1 MTLGQRIQELRKQRG
16 MSQEALG
23 DALGVSRQAVSK
35 WEGDNGIPELDTLIA
50 MSRLFEVTVGQLL
63 GVEEA
68 TEQKC
73 ETANDPEE
81 DKEDHV
87 EAVLR
92 RYVEQTT
99 KKDDR
104 PWISRWGWAV
114 SAAIILTTAFLVM
127 FAQLGSLRSTV
138 RLLRSDLSNLQV
150 NVSNNQN
157 SLSGQIRSTIY
168 DVLAEEANPLST
180 YDWDIVDFDLD
191 DQTATLRLS
200 ATMKEYAAGSKM
212 QFCAA
217 WQKVDDTEG
226 QTTGEWVDG
235 PNFQSEITLPLN
247 HNTAISIR
255 VEDADGNIKEY
266 VIPTPIH
273 ELHPDNFRL
282 YARNLITPFA
292 ITTKG
297 YGITSQTAKAE
308 QAYIVIESI
317 FPDFFWPEKA
327 EVTAY
332 VNDVEVMSEIMTITP
347 SGREKQVFNASIKDT
362 YYDLTL
368 ENGDTLEIVLVVAD
382 NLGRTEQFTT
392 DSMSVQNGEL
402 QRKDLA
408 DRLISTQ
415 KVKGI

>member
-68 TEQKC
+68 AEQKY
-73 ETANDPEE
+73 ETTNEAEE
-81 DKEDHV
+81 DKEAQV

-99 KKDDR
+99 KKDER
-104 PWISRWGWAV
+104 SWLARQGWIV
-114 SAAIILTTAFLVM
+114 SAAIILTTAFIVM
-127 FAQLGSLRSTV
+127 FAQIGSLRSTV

-150 NVSNNQN
+150 DVSNNQSN
-157 SLSGQIRSTIY
+157 LTGHIRNTIY
-168 DVLAEEANPLST
+168 DVLTEEANLLST
-180 YDWDIVDFDLD
+180 FEWEIVDFDLD
-191 DQTATLRLS
+191 NQTATLRFD
-200 ATMKEYAAGSKM
+200 ATMKEYAAGSKL

-217 WQKVDDTEG
+217 WTKVDDTEG
-226 QTTGEWVDG
+226 KTDGDWVDG

-247 HNTAISIR
+247 YNTVISIR
-255 VEDADGNIKEY
+255 VEDADGNIKEQ
-266 VIPTPIH
+266 VIQTPLY
-273 ELHPDNFRL
+273 ELHPDNFHL
-282 YARNLITPFA
+282 YARNLTTPFA

-297 YGITSQTAKAE
+297 FGITSQTAKAE

-332 VNDVEVMSEIMTITP
+332 VNDVEVMSEVMTIAP
-347 SGREKQVFNASIKDT
+347 SGREKQIFNASIKDT

-368 ENGDTLEIVLVVAD
+368 ENGDTLEIVLVVTD

-392 DSMSVQNGEL
+392 DSMSVQDGEL
-402 QRKDLA
+402 QRKPA
-408 DRLISTQ
+408 EAP
-415 KVKGI
+415 VVPVG

>member
-68 TEQKC
+68 AEQKR
-73 ETANDPEE
+73 ETVNEPEE
-81 DKEDHV
+81 NKEDQV

-99 KKDDR
+99 KKDER

-114 SAAIILTTAFLVM
+114 SAAIILTTAFIVM
-127 FAQLGSLRSTV
+127 FAQLSSLRSTV

-150 NVSNNQN
+150 DVSNSQSN
-157 SLSGQIRSTIY
+157 LSGQIRNTIY

-180 YDWDIVDFDLD
+180 FDWDIVDFDLD
-191 DQTATLRLS
+191 DQTATLHLN
-200 ATMKEYAAGSKM
+200 ATMKEYAAGSKL
-212 QFCAA
+212 QFSAA

-226 QTTGEWVDG
+226 QTTGDWVDG

-247 HNTAISIR
+247 HNTVISIR

-266 VIPTPIH
+266 VIPIPIY
-273 ELHPDNFRL
+273 ELHPDNFHL
-282 YARNLITPFA
+282 YARNLNAPFA

-297 YGITSQTAKAE
+297 FAITTETVKAE
-308 QAYIVIESI
+308 QSYINIDSV
-317 FPDFFWPEKA
+317 FPAFFWPEKV
-327 EVTAY
+327 ELTAY
-332 VNDVEVMSEIMTITP
+332 VNDVEVMNEIMTITP
-347 SGREKQVFNASIKDT
+347 SEREEQVFNASIKDT
-362 YYDLTL
+362 YYELTL
-368 ENGDTLEIVLVVAD
+368 ENGDTLEIVLVVTD
-382 NLGRTEQFTT
+382 NLGRTEQYA
-392 DSMSVQNGEL
+392 DSMNVQDGKL
-402 QRKDLA
+402 QRKPA
-408 DRLISTQ
+408 AAP
-415 KVKGI
+415 VVPVG

>member
-68 TEQKC
+68 AEQKY
-73 ETANDPEE
+73 ETTNEAEE
-81 DKEDHV
+81 DKEAQV

-99 KKDDR
+99 KKDER
-104 PWISRWGWAV
+104 SWLARQGWIV
-114 SAAIILTTAFLVM
+114 SAAIILTTAFIVM
-127 FAQLGSLRSTV
+127 FAQIGSLRSTV

-150 NVSNNQN
+150 DVSNNQSN
-157 SLSGQIRSTIY
+157 LTGHIRNTIY
-168 DVLAEEANPLST
+168 DVLTEEANLLST
-180 YDWDIVDFDLD
+180 FEWEIVDFDLD
-191 DQTATLRLS
+191 DQTATLSLN

-226 QTTGEWVDG
+226 QTTGDWVDG

-247 HNTAISIR
+247 HNTVISIR
-255 VEDADGNIKEY
+255 VEDADGNIKEQ
-266 VIPTPIH
+266 VIQTPLY
-273 ELHPDNFRL
+273 ELHPDNFHL
-282 YARNLITPFA
+282 YARNLTTPFA

-297 YGITSQTAKAE
+297 FGITSQTAKAE

-332 VNDVEVMSEIMTITP
+332 VNDVEVMSEVMTITP

-368 ENGDTLEIVLVVAD
+368 ENGDTLEIVLVVTD
-382 NLGRTEQFTT
+382 NLGRTEQYA
-392 DSMSVQNGEL
+392 DSMNVQDGEL
-402 QRKDLA
+402 QRKPA
-408 DRLISTQ
+408 AAP
-415 KVKGI
+415 VVPVG

>member
-1 MTLGQRIQELRKQRG
+1 MVMTLGQRIQELRKQRG

-68 TEQKC
+68 AEQKY
-73 ETANDPEE
+73 ETTNEAEE
-81 DKEDHV
+81 DKEAQV

-99 KKDDR
+99 KKDER
-104 PWISRWGWAV
+104 SWLARQGWIV
-114 SAAIILTTAFLVM
+114 SAAIILTTAFIVM
-127 FAQLGSLRSTV
+127 FAQIGSLRSTV

-150 NVSNNQN
+150 DVSNNQSN
-157 SLSGQIRSTIY
+157 LTGHIRNTIY
-168 DVLAEEANPLST
+168 DVLTEEANLLST
-180 YDWDIVDFDLD
+180 FEWEIVDFDLD
-191 DQTATLRLS
+191 DQTATLSLN

-226 QTTGEWVDG
+226 QTTGDWVDG

-247 HNTAISIR
+247 HNTVISIR
-255 VEDADGNIKEY
+255 VEDADGNIKEQ
-266 VIPTPIH
+266 VIQTPLY
-273 ELHPDNFRL
+273 ELHPDNFHL
-282 YARNLITPFA
+282 YARNLTTPFA

-297 YGITSQTAKAE
+297 FGITSQTAKAE

-332 VNDVEVMSEIMTITP
+332 VNDVEVMSEVMTITP

-368 ENGDTLEIVLVVAD
+368 ENGDTLEIVLVVTD
-382 NLGRTEQFTT
+382 NLGRTEQYA
-392 DSMSVQNGEL
+392 DSMNVQDGEL
-402 QRKDLA
+402 QRKPA
-408 DRLISTQ
+408 AAP
-415 KVKGI
+415 VVPVG

>member
-35 WEGDNGIPELDTLIA
+35 WEGDNGIPELDTLIT

-68 TEQKC
+68 TEQKH
-73 ETANDPEE
+73 EAANEVEE
-81 DKEDHV
+81 DKEDQV

-92 RYVEQTT
+92 RYVEQTN
-99 KKDDR
+99 KKDER

-114 SAAIILTTAFLVM
+114 SAAIILTTAFIVM

-150 NVSNNQN
+150 DVSNSQN

-180 YDWDIVDFDLD
+180 FDWDIVDFDLD
-191 DQTATLRLS
+191 DQTATLRLN
-200 ATMKEYAAGSKM
+200 ATMKEYTAGSKM

-217 WQKVDDTEG
+217 WTKVDDTEG
-226 QTTGEWVDG
+226 QTTGDWVDG
-235 PNFQSEITLPLN
+235 PNFHSEITLPLN

-273 ELHPDNFRL
+273 ELHPDNFHL
-282 YARNLITPFA
+282 YARNLTTPFA

-297 YGITSQTAKAE
+297 FGITTETARAE
-308 QAYIVIESI
+308 QAYVIIESV

-327 EVTAY
+327 ELTAY
-332 VNDVEVMSEIMTITP
+332 VNDVEVMNEVMTIAP
-347 SGREKQVFNASIKDT
+347 SEREEQVFNASIKDT
-362 YYDLTL
+362 YYELTL
-368 ENGDTLEIVLVVAD
+368 ENGDTLEIVLVVTD
-382 NLGRTEQFTT
+382 NLGRTEQYE
-392 DSMSVQNGEL
+392 DSMNVQDGEL
-402 QRKDLA
+402 QRKPA
-408 DRLISTQ
+408 AAP
-415 KVKGI
+415 VVPVG

>member
-68 TEQKC
+68 AKQEG
-73 ETANDPEE
+73 ETAYEADENQE
-81 DKEDHV
+81 DQV

-92 RYVEQTT
+92 RYVEQTA
-99 KKDDR
+99 KKEECS
-104 PWISRWGWAV
+104 WFERWGKTV
-114 SAAIILTTAFLVM
+114 TEAIVVTTVFVVM
-127 FAQLGSLRSTV
+127 LSMLLSLRSTV
-138 RLLRSDLSNLQV
+138 KLLQSDLSRLQV
-150 NVSNNQN
+150 DVSNNQSN
-157 SLSGQIRSTIY
+157 LTGTIRNTIY

-180 YDWDIVDFDLD
+180 FDWDIVDFDLD
-191 DQTATLRLS
+191 DQTATLRLN

-247 HNTAISIR
+247 HNTVISIR

-273 ELHPDNFRL
+273 ELHPDNFHL
-282 YARNLITPFA
+282 YARNLTTPFA

-297 YGITSQTAKAE
+297 FGITTETARAE
-308 QAYIVIESI
+308 QAYVIIESV

-327 EVTAY
+327 ELTAY
-332 VNDVEVMSEIMTITP
+332 VNDVEVMSEVMTIAP
-347 SGREKQVFNASIKDT
+347 SDREKQVFNASIKDT
-362 YYDLTL
+362 YYELTL
-368 ENGDTLEIVLVVAD
+368 ENGDTLEIVLVVTD
-382 NLGRTEQFTT
+382 NLGRTEQYD
-392 DSMSVQNGEL
+392 DSMNVQDGKL
-402 QRKDLA
+402 QRKPA
-408 DRLISTQ
+408 AAP
-415 KVKGI
+415 VVPVG

>member
-1 MTLGQRIQELRKQRG
+1 MTLGQRIQELRKQRR

-63 GVEEA
+63 GIEEA
-68 TEQKC
+68 TAQKQA
-73 ETANDPEE
+73 TANAPEE
-81 DKEDHV
+81 DKEDQV

-92 RYVEQTT
+92 RYVEQTN
-99 KKDDR
+99 KKDER

-114 SAAIILTTAFLVM
+114 SAAIILTTAFIVM

-150 NVSNNQN
+150 DVSNSQSN
-157 SLSGQIRSTIY
+157 LSGQIRNTIY

-180 YDWDIVDFDLD
+180 FDWEIVDFDLD
-191 DQTATLRLS
+191 NQSATLRLN
-200 ATMKEYAAGSKM
+200 ATMKEYAVGSKM
-212 QFCAA
+212 QFCVS

-226 QTTGEWVDG
+226 QTTGDWVDG
-235 PNFQSEITLPLN
+235 PNFQSEIMLPLN
-247 HNTAISIR
+247 HNTVISIR

-273 ELHPDNFRL
+273 ELHPDNFHL
-282 YARNLITPFA
+282 YARNLTTPFA

-297 YGITSQTAKAE
+297 FGITTETARAE
-308 QAYIVIESI
+308 QAYVIIESV

-327 EVTAY
+327 ELTAY
-332 VNDVEVMSEIMTITP
+332 VNDVVVMSEVMTIAP
-347 SGREKQVFNASIKDT
+347 SEREEQVFNASIKDT
-362 YYDLTL
+362 YYELTL
-368 ENGDTLEIVLVVAD
+368 ENGDTLEIVLVVTD
-382 NLGRTEQFTT
+382 NLGRTEQFI
-392 DSMSVQNGEL
+392 DCVGVKDGEL
-402 QRKDLA
+402 EQSPA
-408 DRLISTQ
+408 AAPVIS
-415 KVKGI
+415 VD

>member
-68 TEQKC
+68 AEQKY
-73 ETANDPEE
+73 ETTNEAEE
-81 DKEDHV
+81 DKEAQV

-99 KKDDR
+99 KKDER
-104 PWISRWGWAV
+104 SWLARQGWIV
-114 SAAIILTTAFLVM
+114 SAAIILTTAFIVM
-127 FAQLGSLRSTV
+127 FAQIGSLRSTV

-150 NVSNNQN
+150 DVSNNQSN
-157 SLSGQIRSTIY
+157 LTGHIRNTIY
-168 DVLAEEANPLST
+168 DVLTEEANLLST
-180 YDWDIVDFDLD
+180 FEWEIVDFDLD
-191 DQTATLRLS
+191 NQTATLRFD
-200 ATMKEYAAGSKM
+200 ATMKEYAAGSKL

-217 WQKVDDTEG
+217 WTKVDDTEG
-226 QTTGEWVDG
+226 KTDGDWVDG

-247 HNTAISIR
+247 YNTVISIR
-255 VEDADGNIKEY
+255 VEDADGNIKEQ
-266 VIPTPIH
+266 VIQTPLY
-273 ELHPDNFRL
+273 ELHPDNFHL
-282 YARNLITPFA
+282 YARNLTTPFA

-297 YGITSQTAKAE
+297 FGITSQTAKAE

-332 VNDVEVMSEIMTITP
+332 VNDVEVMSEVMTIAPT
-347 SGREKQVFNASIKDT
+347 GREKQIFNASIKDT

-368 ENGDTLEIVLVVAD
+368 ENGDTLEIVLVVTD

-392 DSMSVQNGEL
+392 DSMSVQDGEL
-402 QRKDLA
+402 QRKPA
-408 DRLISTQ
+408 AAPMAP
-415 KVKGI
+415 VG

>member
-68 TEQKC
+68 TEQKY
-73 ETANDPEE
+73 ETAKEADE

-150 NVSNNQN
+150 DVSNNQSN
-157 SLSGQIRSTIY
+157 LTGHIRNTIY
-168 DVLAEEANPLST
+168 DVLTEEANLLST
-180 YDWDIVDFDLD
+180 FDWEIVDFDLD
-191 DQTATLRLS
+191 NQTATLRFN
-200 ATMKEYAAGSKM
+200 ATMKEYAAGSKL

-217 WQKVDDTEG
+217 WTKVDDTEG
-226 QTTGEWVDG
+226 KTDGDWVEG

-247 HNTAISIR
+247 HNTVISIR
-255 VEDADGNIKEY
+255 VEDADGNIKEQ
-266 VIPTPIH
+266 VIQTPLY
-273 ELHPDNFRL
+273 ELHPDNFHL
-282 YARNLITPFA
+282 YARNLTTPFA

-297 YGITSQTAKAE
+297 FGITSQTAKAE

-332 VNDVEVMSEIMTITP
+332 VNDVAVMSEVMTITP

-362 YYDLTL
+362 YTH
-368 ENGDTLEIVLVVAD
+368 
-382 NLGRTEQFTT
+382 
-392 DSMSVQNGEL
+392 MP
-402 QRKDLA
+402 
-408 DRLISTQ
+408 
-415 KVKGI
+415 

>member
-68 TEQKC
+68 TEQKY
-73 ETANDPEE
+73 ETANEPEE
-81 DKEDHV
+81 DKENHV

-92 RYVEQTT
+92 RYVEQAT

-150 NVSNNQN
+150 DVSNNQSN
-157 SLSGQIRSTIY
+157 LTGHIRNTIY
-168 DVLAEEANPLST
+168 DVLTEEANLLST
-180 YDWDIVDFDLD
+180 FDWEIVDFDLD
-191 DQTATLRLS
+191 NQTATLRFN
-200 ATMKEYAAGSKM
+200 ATMKEYAAGSKL

-217 WQKVDDTEG
+217 WTKVDDTEG
-226 QTTGEWVDG
+226 KTDGDWVEG

-247 HNTAISIR
+247 HNTVISIR
-255 VEDADGNIKEY
+255 VEDADGNIKEQ
-266 VIPTPIH
+266 VIPTPLY
-273 ELHPDNFRL
+273 ELHPDNFHL
-282 YARNLITPFA
+282 YARNLIAPFV

-297 YGITSQTAKAE
+297 FAITSQTVRAE
-308 QAYIVIESI
+308 QSYINIESI

-368 ENGDTLEIVLVVAD
+368 ENGDTLEIVLVVTD
-382 NLGRTEQFTT
+382 NLGRTEQYTT
-392 DSMSVQNGEL
+392 EAMTVQNGVL
-402 QRKDLA
+402 QRKPA
-408 DRLISTQ
+408 EAP
-415 KVKGI
+415 VVPVG

>member
-68 TEQKC
+68 TEQKY
-73 ETANDPEE
+73 ETAKEADE

-150 NVSNNQN
+150 DVSNNQSN
-157 SLSGQIRSTIY
+157 LTGHIRNTIY
-168 DVLAEEANPLST
+168 DVLTEEANLLST
-180 YDWDIVDFDLD
+180 FDWEIVDFDLD
-191 DQTATLRLS
+191 NQTATLRFN
-200 ATMKEYAAGSKM
+200 ATMKEYAAGSKL

-217 WQKVDDTEG
+217 WTKVDDTEG
-226 QTTGEWVDG
+226 KTDGDWVEG

-247 HNTAISIR
+247 HNTVISIR
-255 VEDADGNIKEY
+255 VEDADGNIKEQ
-266 VIPTPIH
+266 VIQTPLY
-273 ELHPDNFRL
+273 ELHPDNFHL
-282 YARNLITPFA
+282 YARNLTTPFA

-297 YGITSQTAKAE
+297 FGITSQTAKAE

-332 VNDVEVMSEIMTITP
+332 VNDVEVMSEVMTITP

-368 ENGDTLEIVLVVAD
+368 ENGDTLEIVLVVTD
-382 NLGRTEQFTT
+382 NLGRTEQYA
-392 DSMSVQNGEL
+392 DSMNVQDGEL
-402 QRKDLA
+402 QRKPA
-408 DRLISTQ
+408 AAP
-415 KVKGI
+415 VVPVG

>member
-68 TEQKC
+68 AEQKY
-73 ETANDPEE
+73 ETTNEAEE
-81 DKEDHV
+81 DKEAQV

-99 KKDDR
+99 KKDER
-104 PWISRWGWAV
+104 SWLARQGWIV
-114 SAAIILTTAFLVM
+114 SAAIILTTAFIVM
-127 FAQLGSLRSTV
+127 FAQIGSLRSTV

-150 NVSNNQN
+150 DVSNNQSN
-157 SLSGQIRSTIY
+157 LTGHIRNTIY
-168 DVLAEEANPLST
+168 DVLTEEANLLST
-180 YDWDIVDFDLD
+180 FEWEIVDFDLD
-191 DQTATLRLS
+191 NQTATLRFD
-200 ATMKEYAAGSKM
+200 ATMKEYAAGSKL

-217 WQKVDDTEG
+217 WTKVDDTEG
-226 QTTGEWVDG
+226 KTDGDWVDG

-247 HNTAISIR
+247 YNTVISIR
-255 VEDADGNIKEY
+255 VEDADGNIKEQ
-266 VIPTPIH
+266 VIQTPLY
-273 ELHPDNFRL
+273 ELHPDNFHL
-282 YARNLITPFA
+282 YARNLTTPFA

-297 YGITSQTAKAE
+297 FGIISQTAKAE

-332 VNDVEVMSEIMTITP
+332 VNDVEVMSEVMTIAP
-347 SGREKQVFNASIKDT
+347 SGREKQIFNASIKDT

-368 ENGDTLEIVLVVAD
+368 ENGDTLEIVLVVTD

-392 DSMSVQNGEL
+392 DSMSVQDGEL
-402 QRKDLA
+402 QRKPA
-408 DRLISTQ
+408 AAPMAP
-415 KVKGI
+415 VG

>member
-63 GVEEA
+63 GIEEA
-68 TEQKC
+68 TAQKQVI
-73 ETANDPEE
+73 ASAPEE
-81 DKEDHV
+81 DKEDQI

-92 RYVEQTT
+92 RYVEQTN
-99 KKDDR
+99 KKNER

-114 SAAIILTTAFLVM
+114 SAAIILTTAFIVM

-138 RLLRSDLSNLQV
+138 KLLRSDLSNLQV
-150 NVSNNQN
+150 DVSNNQN
-157 SLSGQIRSTIY
+157 DLSWQIRNTIY

-180 YDWDIVDFDLD
+180 FDWDIVDFDLD
-191 DQTATLRLS
+191 GQTAILRLN
-200 ATMKEYAAGSKM
+200 ATMKEYAPGSKL

-226 QTTGEWVDG
+226 QTTGDWVDG

-266 VIPTPIH
+266 VIPTPIY
-273 ELHPDNFRL
+273 ELHPDNFHL
-282 YARNLITPFA
+282 YARNLNAPFA

-297 YGITSQTAKAE
+297 FAITTETVKAE
-308 QAYIVIESI
+308 QSYINIDSV
-317 FPDFFWPEKA
+317 FPAFFWPEKV
-327 EVTAY
+327 ELTAY
-332 VNDVEVMSEIMTITP
+332 VNDVEVMNEIMTIAP
-347 SGREKQVFNASIKDT
+347 SEREENSFNASIKDT
-362 YYDLTL
+362 YFELTL
-368 ENGDTLEIVLVVAD
+368 KDGDTLEIVLVVTD
-382 NLGRTEQFTT
+382 NLGRTEQYT
-392 DSMSVQNGEL
+392 DSMNVQDGVL
-402 QRKDLA
+402 QCKPA
-408 DRLISTQ
+408 AAP
-415 KVKGI
+415 VAPVG

>member
-68 TEQKC
+68 TEKKY
-73 ETANDPEE
+73 EPASEPEE

-99 KKDDR
+99 KKDER
-104 PWISRWGWAV
+104 SWFERWGKTV
-114 SAAIILTTAFLVM
+114 TEAIVVTTVFIVM
-127 FAQLGSLRSTV
+127 LSMLLSLRSTV
-138 RLLRSDLSNLQV
+138 KLLQSDLSRLQV
-150 NVSNNQN
+150 DVSNNQSN
-157 SLSGQIRSTIY
+157 LTGTIRNTIY
-168 DVLAEEANPLST
+168 DVLAEEANLLST
-180 YDWDIVDFDLD
+180 FDWEIVDFDLD
-191 DQTATLRLS
+191 NQTATLRFN
-200 ATMKEYAAGSKM
+200 ATMKEYAAGSKL

-217 WQKVDDTEG
+217 WTKVDDTEG
-226 QTTGEWVDG
+226 KTDGDWVEG

-247 HNTAISIR
+247 HNTVISIR
-255 VEDADGNIKEY
+255 VEDADGNIKEQ
-266 VIPTPIH
+266 VIQTPLY
-273 ELHPDNFRL
+273 ELHPDNFHL

-297 YGITSQTAKAE
+297 FGITSQTAKAE
-308 QAYIVIESI
+308 QAYIIIESI

-368 ENGDTLEIVLVVAD
+368 GNGDTLEIVLVVTD
-382 NLGRTEQFTT
+382 NLGRTQHFTT

-402 QRKDLA
+402 QRKPA
-408 DRLISTQ
+408 EAP
-415 KVKGI
+415 VVPVG

>member
-68 TEQKC
+68 AEQKR
-73 ETANDPEE
+73 ETVNESEE
-81 DKEDHV
+81 NKEDQV

-99 KKDDR
+99 KKEECS
-104 PWISRWGWAV
+104 WFERWGKTV
-114 SAAIILTTAFLVM
+114 TEAIVVTTVFVVM
-127 FAQLGSLRSTV
+127 LSMLLSLRSTV
-138 RLLRSDLSNLQV
+138 KLLQSDLSRLQV
-150 NVSNNQN
+150 DVSNNQSN
-157 SLSGQIRSTIY
+157 LTGTIRNTIY
-168 DVLAEEANPLST
+168 DVLAEEANLLST
-180 YDWDIVDFDLD
+180 FDWDIVDFDLD
-191 DQTATLRLS
+191 DQTATLSLN

-226 QTTGEWVDG
+226 QTTGDWVDG

-247 HNTAISIR
+247 HNTVISIR
-255 VEDADGNIKEY
+255 VEDADGNIKEQ
-266 VIPTPIH
+266 VIQTPLY
-273 ELHPDNFRL
+273 ELHPDNFHL
-282 YARNLITPFA
+282 YARNLTTPFA

-297 YGITSQTAKAE
+297 FGITSQTAKAE

-332 VNDVEVMSEIMTITP
+332 VNDVEVMSEVMTITP

-368 ENGDTLEIVLVVAD
+368 ENGDTLEIVLVVTD
-382 NLGRTEQFTT
+382 NLGRTEQYA
-392 DSMSVQNGEL
+392 DSMNVQDGEL
-402 QRKDLA
+402 QRKPA
-408 DRLISTQ
+408 AAP
-415 KVKGI
+415 VVPVG

>member
-63 GVEEA
+63 GVEETA
-68 TEQKC
+68 EQKR
-73 ETANDPEE
+73 ETVNEAEE
-81 DKEDHV
+81 NKEDQV

-99 KKDDR
+99 KKDER

-114 SAAIILTTAFLVM
+114 SAAIILTTAFIVM

-150 NVSNNQN
+150 DVSNNQSN
-157 SLSGQIRSTIY
+157 LTGHIRNTIY
-168 DVLAEEANPLST
+168 DVLTEEANLLST

-191 DQTATLRLS
+191 NQTATLRLN

-212 QFCAA
+212 QFCAD
-217 WQKVDDTEG
+217 WQKIDDTEG
-226 QTTGEWVDG
+226 QTTGDWVDG

-247 HNTAISIR
+247 HNTVISIR
-255 VEDADGNIKEY
+255 VEDADGNIKEQ
-266 VIPTPIH
+266 VIQTPIH
-273 ELHPDNFRL
+273 ELHPDNFHL
-282 YARNLITPFA
+282 YARNLTTPFV

-297 YGITSQTAKAE
+297 FGITKETAKAE
-308 QAYIVIESI
+308 QAYIIIESI

-327 EVTAY
+327 ELTAY

-347 SGREKQVFNASIKDT
+347 SVREEQVFNASIKNT

-368 ENGDTLEIVLVVAD
+368 EDGDTLEIVLVVTD
-382 NLGRTEQFTT
+382 NLGRTEHYT
-392 DSMSVQNGEL
+392 DSVNVQNGEL
-402 QRKDLA
+402 VRRPEEA
-408 DRLISTQ
+408 P
-415 KVKGI
+415 VVPVG

>member
-63 GVEEA
+63 GIEEA
-68 TEQKC
+68 AEQKS
-73 ETANDPEE
+73 ETVNEPEE
-81 DKEDHV
+81 GKEDQV

-99 KKDDR
+99 KKDER
-104 PWISRWGWAV
+104 SWISRWGWVV
-114 SAAIILTTAFLVM
+114 SAAIILTTAFIVM

-150 NVSNNQN
+150 DVSNSQSN
-157 SLSGQIRSTIY
+157 LSGQIRNTIY

-180 YDWDIVDFDLD
+180 FDWEIVDFDLD
-191 DQTATLRLS
+191 KQTATLRLN
-200 ATMKEYAAGSKM
+200 ATMKEYAAGSKL
-212 QFCAA
+212 QFCTA

-226 QTTGEWVDG
+226 KTDGDWVEG

-247 HNTAISIR
+247 HNTVISIR
-255 VEDADGNIKEY
+255 VEDADGNIKEQ
-266 VIPTPIH
+266 VIQTPLY
-273 ELHPDNFRL
+273 ELHPDNFHL
-282 YARNLITPFA
+282 YARNLTTPFA

-297 YGITSQTAKAE
+297 FGLTTETARAE
-308 QAYIVIESI
+308 QAYIIIESI

-332 VNDVEVMSEIMTITP
+332 VNDVEVMSEVMTIAP
-347 SGREKQVFNASIKDT
+347 SEREEQVFNASIKDT
-362 YYDLTL
+362 YYELTL
-368 ENGDTLEIVLVVAD
+368 ENGDTLEIVLVVTD

-402 QRKDLA
+402 QRKPA
-408 DRLISTQ
+408 AAP
-415 KVKGI
+415 VAPVG

>member
-68 TEQKC
+68 AEQKR
-73 ETANDPEE
+73 ETVNESEE
-81 DKEDHV
+81 NKEDQV

-99 KKDDR
+99 KKEECS
-104 PWISRWGWAV
+104 WFERWGKTV
-114 SAAIILTTAFLVM
+114 TEAIVVTTVFVVM
-127 FAQLGSLRSTV
+127 LSMLLSLRSTV
-138 RLLRSDLSNLQV
+138 KLLQSDLSRLQV
-150 NVSNNQN
+150 DVSNNQSN
-157 SLSGQIRSTIY
+157 LTGTIRNTIY
-168 DVLAEEANPLST
+168 DVLAEEANLLST
-180 YDWDIVDFDLD
+180 FDWDIVDFDLD
-191 DQTATLRLS
+191 DQTATLSLN

-226 QTTGEWVDG
+226 QTTGDWVDG

-247 HNTAISIR
+247 HNTVISIR
-255 VEDADGNIKEY
+255 VEDADGNIKEQ
-266 VIPTPIH
+266 VIQTPLY
-273 ELHPDNFRL
+273 ELHPDNFHL
-282 YARNLITPFA
+282 YARNLTTPFA

-297 YGITSQTAKAE
+297 FGIISQTAKAE

-332 VNDVEVMSEIMTITP
+332 VNDVEVMSEVMTITP

-368 ENGDTLEIVLVVAD
+368 ENGDTLEIVLVVTD
-382 NLGRTEQFTT
+382 NLGRTEQYA
-392 DSMSVQNGEL
+392 DSMNVQDGEL
-402 QRKDLA
+402 QRKPA
-408 DRLISTQ
+408 AAP
-415 KVKGI
+415 VVPVG

>member
-63 GVEEA
+63 GVEEPV
-68 TEQKC
+68 EQKS
-73 ETANDPEE
+73 EAANDSDEN
-81 DKEDHV
+81 KEDQV

-99 KKDDR
+99 KKDER
-104 PWISRWGWAV
+104 SWFARWGWIPSV
-114 SAAIILTTAFLVM
+114 AIILTTAFIVM
-127 FAQLGSLRSTV
+127 FVQLGSLRSTV

-150 NVSNNQN
+150 NVSNSQN
-157 SLSGQIRSTIY
+157 NLSGQIRNTIY
-168 DVLAEEANPLST
+168 DVLAEEANLLST
-180 YDWDIVDFDLD
+180 FDWEIVDFDLD
-191 DQTATLRLS
+191 NQTATLRLN
-200 ATMKEYAAGSKM
+200 ATMKEYDAGSKL

-217 WQKVDDTEG
+217 WKKVDDTEG
-226 QTTGEWVDG
+226 KTDGDWVDG

-247 HNTAISIR
+247 YNTVISIR
-255 VEDADGNIKEY
+255 VEDADGNIKEQ
-266 VIPTPIH
+266 VIQTPLY
-273 ELHPDNFRL
+273 ELHPDNFHL
-282 YARNLITPFA
+282 YARNLTTPFA

-297 YGITSQTAKAE
+297 FGITTETAKAE
-308 QAYIVIESI
+308 QAYIIIESI

-332 VNDVEVMSEIMTITP
+332 VNDVEVMSETMTITP
-347 SGREKQVFNASIKDT
+347 SGREKQVFNASIQNT

-368 ENGDTLEIVLVVAD
+368 KDGDTLEIVLVVTD
-382 NLGRTEQFTT
+382 NLGRIEQYTT
-392 DSMSVQNGEL
+392 DPMSVQDGEL
-402 QRKDLA
+402 QRKPA
-408 DRLISTQ
+408 AAPVTP
-415 KVKGI
+415 VG

>member
-35 WEGDNGIPELDTLIA
+35 WEGDNGIPELDTLIT

-68 TEQKC
+68 TEQKH
-73 ETANDPEE
+73 EAANEVEE
-81 DKEDHV
+81 DKEDQV

-92 RYVEQTT
+92 RYVEQTN
-99 KKDDR
+99 KKDER

-114 SAAIILTTAFLVM
+114 SAAIILTTAFIVM

-150 NVSNNQN
+150 DVSNSQN

-180 YDWDIVDFDLD
+180 FDWDIVDFDLD
-191 DQTATLRLS
+191 DQTATLRLN

-226 QTTGEWVDG
+226 QTTGDWVDG

-273 ELHPDNFRL
+273 ELHPDNFHL
-282 YARNLITPFA
+282 YARNLTTPFA
-292 ITTKG
+292 ITTKSF
-297 YGITSQTAKAE
+297 GITTETARAE
-308 QAYIVIESI
+308 QAYVIIESV

-327 EVTAY
+327 ELTAY
-332 VNDVEVMSEIMTITP
+332 VNDVEVMSEVMTIAP
-347 SGREKQVFNASIKDT
+347 SEREKQVFIASIKDT
-362 YYDLTL
+362 YYELTL
-368 ENGDTLEIVLVVAD
+368 ENGDTLEIVLVVTD
-382 NLGRTEQFTT
+382 NLGRTEQYE
-392 DSMSVQNGEL
+392 DSMNVQDGEL
-402 QRKDLA
+402 QRKPA
-408 DRLISTQ
+408 AAP
-415 KVKGI
+415 VVPVG

>member
-68 TEQKC
+68 AEQKY
-73 ETANDPEE
+73 ETTNEAEE
-81 DKEDHV
+81 DKEAQV

-99 KKDDR
+99 KKDER

-114 SAAIILTTAFLVM
+114 SAAIILTTAFIVM
-127 FAQLGSLRSTV
+127 FAQIGSLRSTV

-150 NVSNNQN
+150 DVSNNQN
-157 SLSGQIRSTIY
+157 NLAGTIRSTIY
-168 DVLAEEANPLST
+168 DVLAEEANLLST
-180 YDWDIVDFDLD
+180 FDWEIVDFDLD
-191 DQTATLRLS
+191 KQTATLRLT
-200 ATMKEYAAGSKM
+200 ATMKEYAAGSKL

-217 WQKVDDTEG
+217 WTKVDDTEG
-226 QTTGEWVDG
+226 KTDGDWVDG
-235 PNFQSEITLPLN
+235 PNFQSEIMLPLN
-247 HNTAISIR
+247 HKTVISIR

-273 ELHPDNFRL
+273 ELHPDNFHL

-292 ITTKG
+292 ISYKG
-297 YGITSQTAKAE
+297 FGFSSSTAKAE

-327 EVTAY
+327 VLTAS
-332 VNDVEVMSEIMTITP
+332 VNDVEIMSEVMTIAP
-347 SGREKQVFNASIKDT
+347 STREKQMFNASIQNN

-368 ENGDTLEIVLVVAD
+368 KDGDTLEVVLVVTD
-382 NLGRTEQFTT
+382 NLGRTEQFS
-392 DSMSVQNGEL
+392 DSVNMQDGEL
-402 QRKDLA
+402 QRKPA
-408 DRLISTQ
+408 AAP
-415 KVKGI
+415 VAPVG

>member
-73 ETANDPEE
+73 ETANELEE

-191 DQTATLRLS
+191 NQTAILRLS

-212 QFCAA
+212 QFCAV

-226 QTTGEWVDG
+226 QTIGDWVDG

-273 ELHPDNFRL
+273 ELHPDNFHL

-297 YGITSQTAKAE
+297 FGITSQTAKAE

-332 VNDVEVMSEIMTITP
+332 VNDLEVMSEIMTITP

-368 ENGDTLEIVLVVAD
+368 ENGDTLEIVLVVTD
-382 NLGRTEQFTT
+382 NLGRTKQFTT

-402 QRKDLA
+402 QRKPA
-408 DRLISTQ
+408 EAP
-415 KVKGI
+415 VVPVG

>member
-68 TEQKC
+68 AEQKY
-73 ETANDPEE
+73 ETTNEAEE
-81 DKEDHV
+81 DKEAQV

-99 KKDDR
+99 KKDER
-104 PWISRWGWAV
+104 SWLARQGWIV
-114 SAAIILTTAFLVM
+114 SAAIILTTAFIVM
-127 FAQLGSLRSTV
+127 FAQIGSLRSTV

-150 NVSNNQN
+150 DVSNNQSN
-157 SLSGQIRSTIY
+157 LTGHIRNTIY
-168 DVLAEEANPLST
+168 DVLTEEANLLST
-180 YDWDIVDFDLD
+180 FEWEIVDFDLD
-191 DQTATLRLS
+191 NQTATLRFD
-200 ATMKEYAAGSKM
+200 ATMKEYAAGSKL

-217 WQKVDDTEG
+217 WTKVDDTEG
-226 QTTGEWVDG
+226 KTDGDWVDG

-247 HNTAISIR
+247 YNTVISIR
-255 VEDADGNIKEY
+255 VEDADGNIKEQ
-266 VIPTPIH
+266 VIQTPLY
-273 ELHPDNFRL
+273 ELHPDNFHL
-282 YARNLITPFA
+282 YARNLTTPFA

-297 YGITSQTAKAE
+297 FGITSQTAKAE

-332 VNDVEVMSEIMTITP
+332 VNDVEVMSEVMTIAP
-347 SGREKQVFNASIKDT
+347 SGREKQIFNASIKDT

-368 ENGDTLEIVLVVAD
+368 ENGDTLEIVLVVTD

-392 DSMSVQNGEL
+392 DSMSVQDGEL
-402 QRKDLA
+402 QRKPA
-408 DRLISTQ
+408 AAPMAS
-415 KVKGI
+415 VG

>member
-1 MTLGQRIQELRKQRG
+1 MTLGQRIQELRKQRV

-68 TEQKC
+68 AEQKY
-73 ETANDPEE
+73 ETTNEAEE
-81 DKEDHV
+81 DKEAQV

-99 KKDDR
+99 KKDER
-104 PWISRWGWAV
+104 SWLARQGWIV
-114 SAAIILTTAFLVM
+114 SAAIILTTAFIVM
-127 FAQLGSLRSTV
+127 FAQIGSLRSTV

-150 NVSNNQN
+150 DVSNNQSN
-157 SLSGQIRSTIY
+157 LTGHIRNTIY
-168 DVLAEEANPLST
+168 DVLTEEANLLST
-180 YDWDIVDFDLD
+180 FEWEIVDFDLD
-191 DQTATLRLS
+191 NQTATLRFD
-200 ATMKEYAAGSKM
+200 ATMKEYAAGSKL

-217 WQKVDDTEG
+217 WTKVDDTEG
-226 QTTGEWVDG
+226 KTDGDWVDG

-247 HNTAISIR
+247 YNTVISIR
-255 VEDADGNIKEY
+255 VEDADGNIKEQ
-266 VIPTPIH
+266 VIQTPLY
-273 ELHPDNFRL
+273 ELHPDNFHL
-282 YARNLITPFA
+282 YARNLTTPFA

-297 YGITSQTAKAE
+297 FGITSQTAKAE

-332 VNDVEVMSEIMTITP
+332 VNDVEVMSEVMTIAP
-347 SGREKQVFNASIKDT
+347 SGREKQIFNASIKDT

-368 ENGDTLEIVLVVAD
+368 ENGDTLEIVLVVTD

-392 DSMSVQNGEL
+392 DSMSVQDGEL
-402 QRKDLA
+402 QRKPA
-408 DRLISTQ
+408 AAPMAP
-415 KVKGI
+415 VG

>member
-73 ETANDPEE
+73 ETANEPEE

-99 KKDDR
+99 KKDER
-104 PWISRWGWAV
+104 SWFERWGKTV
-114 SAAIILTTAFLVM
+114 TEAIVVTTVFVVM
-127 FAQLGSLRSTV
+127 LSMLLSLRSTV
-138 RLLRSDLSNLQV
+138 KLLQRDLSNLQV
-150 NVSNNQN
+150 DVSNNQSN
-157 SLSGQIRSTIY
+157 LTGTIRNTIY

-180 YDWDIVDFDLD
+180 YDWDVVDFDLD

-226 QTTGEWVDG
+226 QTIGDWVDG

-273 ELHPDNFRL
+273 ELHPDNFHL
-282 YARNLITPFA
+282 YARNLTTPFA
-292 ITTKG
+292 VTIKGFGITT
-297 YGITSQTAKAE
+297 QTAKAE

-332 VNDVEVMSEIMTITP
+332 VNDVEVMSEVMTITP

-368 ENGDTLEIVLVVAD
+368 ENGDTLEIVLVVTD
-382 NLGRTEQFTT
+382 NLGRTKQFTT

-402 QRKDLA
+402 QRKPA
-408 DRLISTQ
+408 EAP
-415 KVKGI
+415 VVPVG

>member
-68 TEQKC
+68 AEQKR
-73 ETANDPEE
+73 ETVNEAEN
-81 DKEDHV
+81 DKEDQV

-99 KKDDR
+99 KKDER

-114 SAAIILTTAFLVM
+114 SAAIILTTAFIVM
-127 FAQLGSLRSTV
+127 FAQIGSLRSTV

-150 NVSNNQN
+150 DVSNNQN
-157 SLSGQIRSTIY
+157 NLAGTIRSTIY
-168 DVLAEEANPLST
+168 DVLAEEANLLST
-180 YDWDIVDFDLD
+180 FDWEIVDFDLD
-191 DQTATLRLS
+191 KQTATLRLT
-200 ATMKEYAAGSKM
+200 ATMKEYAAGSKL

-217 WQKVDDTEG
+217 WMKVDDTEG
-226 QTTGEWVDG
+226 KTDGDWVDG
-235 PNFQSEITLPLN
+235 PNFQSEIMLPLN
-247 HNTAISIR
+247 HKTVISIR

-273 ELHPDNFRL
+273 ELHPDNFHL

-292 ITTKG
+292 ISYKG
-297 YGITSQTAKAE
+297 FGFSSSTAKAE

-327 EVTAY
+327 VLTAS
-332 VNDVEVMSEIMTITP
+332 VNDVEIMSEVMTIAP
-347 SGREKQVFNASIKDT
+347 STREKQMFNASIQNN

-368 ENGDTLEIVLVVAD
+368 KDGDTLEVVLVVTD
-382 NLGRTEQFTT
+382 NLGRTEQFS
-392 DSMSVQNGEL
+392 DSVNMQDGEL
-402 QRKDLA
+402 QRKPA
-408 DRLISTQ
+408 AAP
-415 KVKGI
+415 VAPVG